1 MVALSVHN
9 GSMKLS
15 ETVSAGFTL
24 GPKGRV
30 SLPVAVRRGACIA
43 DGAELVAHVDGNG
56 RIVIETRDAI
66 RARVWDAAPASAGL
80 DATADVRAMRTQDR
94 VTSDA
99 ASATRSETATD
110 GDAGAALLAHL
121 GLA

>member
-1 MVALSVHN
+1 
-9 GSMKLS
+9 MKLS

-66 RARVWDAAPASAGL
+66 RARVWDAAPGSAGL
-80 DATADVRAMRTQDR
+80 DATADVRTQDG

-110 GDAGAALLAHL
+110 GDAGATLLAHL